1 MTFLYSMTIYC
12 VGDIQ
17 SQAYK
22 IQGFKFFLL
31 IFLFFWACAS
41 IKNAADQQSF

>member
-1 MTFLYSMTIYC
+1 MTIYS

-31 IFLFFWACAS
+31 IFSFFWACAS
-41 IKNAADQQSF
+41 IKNAADQQSN